1 MTEQEVTAIV
11 RQALAKVAP
20 ETAKA
25 DIPADAPLREECDL
39 DSMDFLNFVIG
50 IHKATGVEIP
60 ETDYPKLA
68 SIAGAV
74 AYLSERGRS
83 LRI

>member
-1 MTEQEVTAIV
+1 MTQQDLTAIV
-11 RQALAKVAP
+11 RQALARVAP

-25 DIPADAPLREECDL
+25 DIPANAPLREECDL

-50 IHKATGVEIP
+50 LHEATGVEIP
-60 ETDYPKLA
+60 EPDYPKVA

-74 AYLSERGRS
+74 AYLSERATR

>member
-1 MTEQEVTAIV
+1 MTEQELTAIV

-20 ETAKA
+20 ETARA
-25 DIPADAPLREECDL
+25 DIAADAPLREECDL

-50 IHKATGVEIP
+50 LHKATGVEIP
-60 ETDYPKLA
+60 ETDYPRVATL
-68 SIAGAV
+68 AGAV
-74 AYLSERGRS
+74 TYLSERGRS

>member
-1 MTEQEVTAIV
+1 MTQQDLTATV
-11 RQALAKVAP
+11 RQALARVAP
-20 ETAKA
+20 ETANA
-25 DIPADAPLREECDL
+25 DIPAHAPLREECDL

-50 IHKATGVEIP
+50 LHKATGVEIP
-60 ETDYPKLA
+60 EPDYPKLA

-74 AYLSERGRS
+74 AYLSERVAD

>member
-1 MTEQEVTAIV
+1 MTEQELTAIV

-20 ETAKA
+20 ETAEA
-25 DIPADAPLREECDL
+25 HIAADAPLREECDL

-50 IHKATGVEIP
+50 LHKATGVEIP
-60 ETDYPKLA
+60 ETDYPGLTT
-68 SIAGAV
+68 IGGAV
-74 AYLSERGRS
+74 AYLSERAPR